1 MIDYTGA
8 FEKVAASPS
17 IKGIP
22 AKYFKI
28 PGDLHTGIPGVGKNK
43 VNLSREFPQGKL
55 ALRRAKMDAIAR
67 YEQETGRSLMEM
79 QGGKGRKA
87 VSDGLKPPSW
97 IKSTGF

>member
-8 FEKVAASPS
+8 FEKVAASHS
-17 IKGIP
+17 LKGVP
-22 AKYFKI
+22 AKYFKV

-79 QGGKGRKA
+79 QGGKGLHKATPTLPDIPDWMNRK
-87 VSDGLKPPSW
+87 
-97 IKSTGF
+97 